1 MTIQA
6 NGVEGADE
14 LTTIDWDGASNG
26 AERGGRKSIPKRRK
40 EKKGTCARMEQL
52 EDGLVTS
59 DPTLLRRPECLTAPI

>member
-26 AERGGRKSIPKRRK
+26 AELGEEGRAFQREEKKRK
-40 EKKGTCARMEQL
+40 ERVLGWNNWRM
-52 EDGLVTS
+52 DW
-59 DPTLLRRPECLTAPI
+59 